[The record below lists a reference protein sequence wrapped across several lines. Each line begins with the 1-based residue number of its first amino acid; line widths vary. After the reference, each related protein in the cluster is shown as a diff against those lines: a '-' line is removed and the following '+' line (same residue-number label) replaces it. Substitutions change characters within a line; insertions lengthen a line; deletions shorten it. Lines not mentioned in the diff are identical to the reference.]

1 MASGMQ
7 GAPRSVASRPHRCCL
22 LRSDPKAAW
31 QGDES
36 CVLMYPV
43 YLRADRGNPPLSPAL
58 RDPAQHRHPRVA
70 AGGQPCGIFRAS
82 LVSLSLSQSLGSRGP
97 VLVFPRSDFEYQIGS
112 SGWPQ
117 SSAKDGRIWAWHSL
131 APRRPV
137 LLSTAAVAATLPVS
151 AETVR
156 MSATT

>member
-1 MASGMQ
+1 M
-7 GAPRSVASRPHRCCL
+7 

-31 QGDES
+31 QEDHES

-43 YLRADRGNPPLSPAL
+43 YLRADRSTPPLSPAL

-97 VLVFPRSDFEYQIGS
+97 VLVFPRSDFEYQIGATRFLPLAIFDFS
-112 SGWPQ
+112 SVPHLHAQ
-117 SSAKDGRIWAWHSL
+117 NPEK
-131 APRRPV
+131 
-137 LLSTAAVAATLPVS
+137 T
-151 AETVR
+151 
-156 MSATT
+156 